1 MDFDLKEIKEY
12 QKVLLAEEKK
22 RLGLSTVE
30 NQFNPSEDPNVPPAK
45 NINETD
51 RNGGINELILSP
63 NVKKQDDSNKG
74 AMFRWGEYSP
84 NNPQLRV
91 TTAPYLGFGE
101 HEQRK
106 LLLQQQRQADYKEHL
121 NNQNENLK
129 NSSKRLLYESKLIS
143 SGQTKSVQTDIQDI
157 NNSLFSYSCESSQ
170 ASKEC
175 TPSDSNH
182 SDKENHQLYGNANE
196 QRIDQRLTSDQ
207 NLELQAANMDKPR
220 SILSNR
226 RTQTPTDHLLSDYNH
241 GYGTSCLDGFSY
253 HDRIDVAQRE
263 RLKREAYQQELRM
276 QIEEKRRLVELREE
290 QERIEQEREN
300 RRLEQQLIRMQ
311 EEQIREEQIR
321 AIRDEQSRRTTDEFL
336 RRQQDLQ
343 LRSSFRKR
351 YESESSPLS
360 LRNTN
365 VASKLSHYSPPVS
378 RRSQHHSYTLPSSS
392 SSYPGTSPRYGTLP
406 SRYESMAAR
415 RDALNRM
422 DLLGAYHDPIN
433 NCAVATN
440 SDYSRFSRFDSLSRI
455 DALKHQDMLNRL
467 ETLSVGDAFG
477 RDVQQRRHSATQQD
491 LSAIRKSPKMQ
502 RRSSSSRLDDPLP
515 TPVLKAHS
523 PVARELKNSIAVNS
537 SSRPDVFRRYEDKW
551 NKGLVNHGD
560 SYTDGH
566 SRSILTQLGTMR
578 MQLQKEQLR
587 MDETLRQR
595 SSQSKAV
602 NFH

>member
-63 NVKKQDDSNKG
+63 NVKKQNVEVVERLDLSCKDGSLDERKQSFIDRIIHSENPLSFRSDDSNKG

-392 SSYPGTSPRYGTLP
+392 SSYPGTSPRK
-406 SRYESMAAR
+406 
-415 RDALNRM
+415 
-422 DLLGAYHDPIN
+422 
-433 NCAVATN
+433 V
-440 SDYSRFSRFDSLSRI
+440 
-455 DALKHQDMLNRL
+455 
-467 ETLSVGDAFG
+467 
-477 RDVQQRRHSATQQD
+477 
-491 LSAIRKSPKMQ
+491 
-502 RRSSSSRLDDPLP
+502 
-515 TPVLKAHS
+515 
-523 PVARELKNSIAVNS
+523 
-537 SSRPDVFRRYEDKW
+537 
-551 NKGLVNHGD
+551 
-560 SYTDGH
+560 
-566 SRSILTQLGTMR
+566 
-578 MQLQKEQLR
+578 
-587 MDETLRQR
+587 
-595 SSQSKAV
+595 
-602 NFH
+602 